1 MLNIPDYSFFLDI
14 QDYILAV
21 RKQEIDSCFVRY
33 DAFRKEDNKDVTV
46 TQYCPWHFRSV
57 DGKHIE
63 IQEDHWEE
71 YCKGKQRVF
80 ERLQQLD
87 AYNESAFLPKLLDTF
102 EQDGLLYFVTERIE
116 GYSLRQYIEKNGA
129 IPLEQLLPLLE
140 PIVQGLERMH
150 EKGDWHHDLTFSTLR
165 VHDGNIKLLY
175 DVERI
180 EKEIWWDYW
189 YHDCSDSD
197 WPYRH
202 ASPCFAPEQLISRQ
216 AQSQFNMPGCNIY
229 NLAAVIDYCITRQ
242 LPPRALDR
250 VLSDELVPP
259 RRLGAALSEDE
270 ETALLKALEANPR
283 ERKRRSQSL
292 DEFWRELTEPRT
304 RQEKKKKGFRF
315 LWWK

>member
-1 MLNIPDYSFFLDI
+1 MIPAMPSTR
-14 QDYILAV
+14 DYILIEA
-21 RKQEIDSCFVRY
+21 KDMNSCLIRC
-33 DAFRKEDNKDVTV
+33 DAIHKEDGKAVTV
-46 TQYCPWHFRSV
+46 TQYCPWRFRSE
-57 DGKHIE
+57 DGKYIE
-63 IQEDHWEE
+63 IQEDGWEE
-71 YCKGKQRVF
+71 YCKGKQRVL

-116 GYSLRQYIEKNGA
+116 DYSLRQYIEKNGV
-129 IPLEQLLPLLE
+129 IPLEQLWPLLL
-140 PIVQGLERMH
+140 PIVEGLERMH
-150 EKGDWHHDLTFSTLR
+150 EKGDWHHDLTAFSLR
-165 VHDGNIKLLY
+165 VYDSKIKLLY
-175 DVERI
+175 DVGRI
-180 EKEIWWDYW
+180 EEEIWWDYW
-189 YHDCSDSD
+189 NHDCSESD

-202 ASPCFAPEQLISRQ
+202 ANPCFAPEQLISRQ

-250 VLSDELVPP
+250 VLGDELVPP
-259 RRLGAALSEDE
+259 RRLGAVLSEDE
-270 ETALLKALEANPR
+270 ETVLLKALEASPR
-283 ERKRRSQSL
+283 ERKCRSQSL